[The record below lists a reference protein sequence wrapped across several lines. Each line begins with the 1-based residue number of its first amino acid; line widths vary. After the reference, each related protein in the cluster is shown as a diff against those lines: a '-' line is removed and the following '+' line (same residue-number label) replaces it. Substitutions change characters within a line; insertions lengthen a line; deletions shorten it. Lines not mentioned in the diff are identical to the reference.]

1 MLSLHRSRRIERQQ
15 LLEEREQLLEELRAS
30 DSVALRRRVVDGGWL
45 RRRRGGRRR
54 RLGLRLG
61 HRRRFVLRKAYRRR
75 LIGDRR
81 NGMAVAV
88 IRQVRDNHRRV
99 DSYVMVMVHNAVEE
113 RVAKESRSALG
124 RRAVD
129 LAAERNERLLGA
141 VVATGWRRDDL
152 GRLLPG
158 ARRTR
163 RAVELRE
170 AFGLELPVLA
180 NDVSRQRDAE
190 GAGLAHLSHGRA
202 LVLALAVPALHGHL
216 KTWGK

>member
-1 MLSLHRSRRIERQQ
+1 
-15 LLEEREQLLEELRAS
+15 
-30 DSVALRRRVVDGGWL
+30 
-45 RRRRGGRRR
+45 
-54 RLGLRLG
+54 
-61 HRRRFVLRKAYRRR
+61 VLRNVYRRR
-75 LIGDRR
+75 LGDRR
-81 NGMAVAV
+81 NGMAVPM
-88 IRQVRDNHRRV
+88 IRQVRDTHRRV